1 MKKQKK
7 QTVKVMTICGGSKL
21 EMHHIGKMPTRGCAH
36 VSVHD
41 YYTQL
46 RQLDDNDTDNAIRT
60 LRRIKAQ

>member
-1 MKKQKK
+1 
-7 QTVKVMTICGGSKL
+7 MTIRGGSKL
-21 EMHHIGKMPTRGCAH
+21 EMHHIGKVPIHGCAR

>member
-1 MKKQKK
+1 MKKAKK
-7 QTVKVMTICGGSKL
+7 QTVKVMTIRGGSKL
-21 EMHHIGKMPTRGCAH
+21 EMRHIGKAPMHGCAR

-46 RQLDDNDTDNAIRT
+46 RQLDDDDTDNAIRT